1 MHRTTRRLLGR
12 VLLLVFLFVV
22 VLVSYEQFAQT
33 KITELSQR
41 LLRLRQQQQETES
54 ELARLRMEAQTLKL
68 EVQEARAEAER
79 SRCEALEA
87 QINAEVIVTRVECL
101 KAQSEYAECDAKN
114 SAKTSNGGLFGCV
127 LGLGAAALTGG
138 AALPLT
144 AAGCAG
150 GAAVGASS
158 QVECGERPTCTEQ
171 FDQIE
176 ATVLSKHGLT
186 QRLICTQAPIQPV
199 LR

>member
-1 MHRTTRRLLGR
+1 MHRTTRRFLGR
-12 VLLLVFLFVV
+12 VLLLVFLLVA
-22 VLVSYEQFAQT
+22 VLVGYEQFAQT

-41 LLRLRQQQQETES
+41 LLQLRQQQQETET
-54 ELARLRMEAQTLKL
+54 ELARMRLEAQTLKI
-68 EVQEARAEAER
+68 EVQEARAAAER
-79 SRCEALEA
+79 SRCEALVA

-101 KAQSEYAECDAKN
+101 KTQSEYAECDARN
-114 SAKTSNGGLFGCV
+114 SAKKSDGGLLGCV
-127 LGLGAAALTGG
+127 LGMGVAALTGG
-138 AALPLT
+138 AALPIT

-150 GAAVGASS
+150 GTAVGASS
-158 QVECGERPTCTEQ
+158 QVECGTPPSCTEE

-186 QRLICTQAPIQPV
+186 QRPICSQAPLQPV